1 MLYQRVARGSVAE
14 VAARVEEATKANKF
28 GVMNMID
35 LRAKLVEKGADFA
48 PACVILEVC
57 NPLQAKRVLEEDM
70 ALATM
75 LPCRIAVYEQGGEVR
90 VATLRPSALIG
101 LFSNA
106 ALAPVAAEVEEVLLR
121 IIDTAC
127 DTACA

>member
-1 MLYQRVARGSVAE
+1 MLYQRAAKGSVAE
-14 VAARVEEATKANKF
+14 VAARVEAATKANKF
-28 GVMNMID
+28 GVLNTID
-35 LRAKLVEKGADFA
+35 LRAKLEEKGVAFA
-48 PACVILEVC
+48 PACVVLEVC
-57 NPLQAKRVLEEDM
+57 NPVQAKRVLEQEM

-101 LFSNA
+101 LFNNA
-106 ALAPVAAEVEEVLLR
+106 ALQPVAAEVEEVLLR

-127 DTACA
+127 DPAGA